1 MTCLLWTRQDGG
13 DWQLMCRWIIDDVA
27 GFELM
32 HCGKSMGR
40 KSFRI
45 SPELWVKITYVVGG
59 IHLYWLY
66 ITHVLVVDFERFYGR
81 YHQSTFLDKGENIL
95 YSEGKCNEIS
105 GDN

>member
-1 MTCLLWTRQDGG
+1 MQT
-13 DWQLMCRWIIDDVA
+13 
-27 GFELM
+27 

-40 KSFRI
+40 KSFRV
-45 SPELWVKITYVVGG
+45 SPELWVKIAYVVGG

-66 ITHVLVVDFERFYGR
+66 ITRVLVVDLRFYGR

-95 YSEGKCNEIS
+95 YSKGKCNEIS